1 MIKVLIVDDSALIR
15 TVIRD
20 ILESDSQ
27 IKVVG
32 IARNGKEALEKIP
45 ILKPDVITLDV
56 EMPIMNGI
64 TALEEI
70 INKYDIPVIMLSS
83 LTTEGAELT
92 LKALEIGAVDFIAK
106 PKNVFNVG
114 SDYVK
119 KDLIEKVKVVSKS
132 KNIKSYLSYSDN
144 KKVPKKPFTA
154 SKFSDNDY
162 KNIVAIGT
170 STGGPRALQQ
180 IIPKMPSNINA
191 TLVVVQHMPKGFTK
205 SLANRLNTLSE
216 IEVKEGEDGEILK
229 RGFCYIA
236 PGDFHMSIVQE
247 NSIYKIKLD
256 KNPPV
261 SGLRPTVDVLM
272 KSVSIINNLNKIG
285 VILTGMGSDGAKG
298 IKEIKRHDGYTI
310 AEDKSTCVV
319 FGMPKSAIN
328 SGSIDKVLPINK
340 IADEII
346 FRVGG

>member
-1 MIKVLIVDDSALIR
+1 MIRVLIVDDSALIR

-20 ILESDSQ
+20 ILESDGE

-45 ILKPDVITLDV
+45 ILNPDVITLDV

-64 TALEEI
+64 LTLEEI
-70 INKYDIPVIMLSS
+70 IDKHNIPVIMLSS
-83 LTTEGAELT
+83 LTIEGAELT

-106 PKNVFNVG
+106 PKNIFDVG

-119 KDLIEKVKVVSKS
+119 RDLIEKVKVVSKS
-132 KNIKSYLSYSDN
+132 KNVNSYEAYLGN
-144 KKVPKKPFTA
+144 RKIQKKLIIA
-154 SKFSDNDY
+154 SKFSDNNY

-180 IIPKMPSNINA
+180 IIPKMPSNLNA

-216 IEVKEGEDGEILK
+216 IEVKEGEDGEVLK

-247 NSIYKIKLD
+247 NSICKIKLD
-256 KNPPV
+256 KSPPV
-261 SGLRPTVDVLM
+261 SGLRPTVDALM
-272 KSVSIINNLNKIG
+272 ESVSKIFNLNKIG
-285 VILTGMGSDGAKG
+285 VILTGMGSDGAIG
-298 IKEIKRHDGYTI
+298 IKEIKNHNGYTI
-310 AEDKSTCVV
+310 AEDETTCVV

-328 SGSIDKVLPINK
+328 SGCIDKVLPINK

>member
-1 MIKVLIVDDSALIR
+1 MIRVLIVDDSALIR

-20 ILESDSQ
+20 ILELDGE

-64 TALEEI
+64 MALEEI

-83 LTTEGAELT
+83 LTTEGANLT
-92 LKALEIGAVDFIAK
+92 LKALEIGAVDFISK
-106 PKNVFNVG
+106 PNNVFEIGNE
-114 SDYVK
+114 YVK
-119 KDLIEKVKVVSKS
+119 KDLIEKVKVVAKS
-132 KNIKSYLSYSDN
+132 KYAKSYTAYSDYS
-144 KKVPKKPFTA
+144 KVQKKPITA
-154 SKFSDNDY
+154 SKFSDNSY

-180 IIPKMPSNINA
+180 IIPKMPSTINA
-191 TLVVVQHMPKGFTK
+191 TLLVVQHMPKGFTK

-216 IEVKEGEDGEILK
+216 IEVKEGEDGEALK

-256 KNPPV
+256 KNPPI
-261 SGLRPTVDVLM
+261 SGLRPNVDVLM
-272 KSVSIINNLNKIG
+272 ESVSRITKLNKIG
-285 VILTGMGSDGAKG
+285 VILTGMGSDGAIG
-298 IKEIKRHDGYTI
+298 IKEIKKHNGYTI